1 MFGLLDGQIRAAGM
15 GAVIGWD
22 MTAALAMGAALG
34 LPALL
39 VAEWLPE
46 IEPLMVR
53 AANRRP
59 DDTPPDA
66 EQDPDH
72 G

>member
-1 MFGLLDGQIRAAGM
+1 M
-15 GAVIGWD
+15 GTVIGWD
-22 MTAALAMGAALG
+22 MTAALAMGTALG
-34 LPALL
+34 LPPLL

-53 AANRRP
+53 AANRRADDDP
-59 DDTPPDA
+59 DPA
-66 EQDPDH
+66 SQDPDH